1 MATAVRKL
9 NARARTGQTASRV
22 LFVTAIFAALLGSA
36 ALVGYRLITPVKP
49 VPRDQYRGVVQL
61 APDDQGRCQRFDF
74 DNRTGKLRRQGD
86 TMCEE
91 TSVPVDTSS
100 GPGGP
105 RCAACTTISGPR

>member
-22 LFVTAIFAALLGSA
+22 LFVTAIFVALLASA
-36 ALVGYRLITPVKP
+36 AMVGYRLVTPEKP
-49 VPRDQYRGVVQL
+49 IPREQYRGVVQL
-61 APDDQGRCQRFDF
+61 APDDQGHCERFDF

-86 TMCEE
+86 TMCED

-100 GPGGP
+100 GPAGP
-105 RCAACTTISGPR
+105 LRGVHDYFRSR